1 MSAES
6 YASAAPGGLL
16 FHWERP
22 RRRKAAIAGF
32 LLGSAVLHALCFYL
46 FQIVYPPAIS
56 LLPPPA
62 QVSLIA
68 PTSAEARTFLNWL
81 EAEDPALASQTQ
93 RPADAR
99 AFQLPKVAHV
109 PSYLAVPPKLKELP
123 ARKISPA
130 APSAMPPAPV
140 PVAVALNPVAPL
152 PAPTILILSGDLR
165 DLSVTHPELKFRAA
179 LREAPE
185 NARFRIAVDSLGAVR
200 YSFLEQSSGDAGLD
214 QQARQAL
221 ALCRFKMGPAP
232 SPNDALT
239 WASATFEFGTDLTVP
254 PGAAER
260 AP

>member
-6 YASAAPGGLL
+6 YASPAPGGLL

-22 RRRKAAIAGF
+22 RRRKVAIAGF
-32 LLGSAVLHALCFYL
+32 LAASAALHALCFYL
-46 FQIVYPPAIS
+46 FQVVYPPAIS

-68 PTSAEARTFLNWL
+68 PTSTESRTFLNWL

-109 PSYLAVPPKLKELP
+109 PSYLAVPPRLKELP
-123 ARKISPA
+123 ARRIAPA

-140 PVAVALNPVAPL
+140 PVAVAPESAPGP
-152 PAPTILILSGDLR
+152 PAPTSLIFSGDLR
-165 DLSVTHPELKFRAA
+165 ELSVTHPALKFRASV
-179 LREAPE
+179 RDAPE
-185 NARFRIAVDSLGAVR
+185 SARFRVAVDSLGAVR
-200 YSFLEQSSGDAGLD
+200 FSFLEQSSGDGALD
-214 QQARQAL
+214 EEARQAL
-221 ALCRFKMGPAP
+221 ALCRFTMAP
-232 SPNDALT
+232 KVPPNDSLT
-239 WASATFEFGTDLTVP
+239 WATATFAFGTDLIMP
-254 PGAAER
+254 PSATER